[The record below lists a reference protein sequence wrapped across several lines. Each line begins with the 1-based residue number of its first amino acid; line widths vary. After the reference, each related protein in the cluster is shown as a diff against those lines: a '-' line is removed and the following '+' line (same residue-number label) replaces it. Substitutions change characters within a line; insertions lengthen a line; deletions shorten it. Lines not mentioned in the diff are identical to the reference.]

1 MRKGKNREIYI
12 RFLLNALPI
21 LIIPLFLLFSAYFRN
36 QKLFKQEIYD
46 KNISILEN
54 SALMG
59 ESMMASVESIV
70 NYLDES
76 SSVNKFLNFYSL
88 NEDGTNT
95 NEVILLQKDI
105 NSLITANDA
114 IDNIQIFSK
123 NNKMLLDGT
132 QVVIN
137 LNRYYDYTFSITGI
151 DYDHWYHEML
161 MGIHNWN
168 NRLQTLETTDKSIT
182 KQMFFFSSDIPAN
195 SGIYSSGCVFILLGQ
210 DKLFRYFDRLEYQ
223 KDGFVYLQDGDG
235 NILCEDNRTGVENIY
250 LPAEETSENSGF
262 ITKKIGGND
271 LFLTY
276 YKDKNNWLYVCA
288 VPRKLVMSAVQD
300 TWGYFLFM
308 LVFALGIGILLVHY
322 FTTRLSAP
330 ITKIYDLLKTGK
342 SAVSYDEFDEEIE
355 RLIQKNEQMQDELEK
370 QIPALKTSIFH
381 TLATGGYHTREE
393 IEENLQK
400 IQIAADS
407 PLYLIIIVS
416 LNDLDTG
423 NNLEKIAA
431 QKIYLKKIMEETFL
445 TTQIYDLDFERI
457 ALLLESSCQEKQEA
471 KQQCEQN
478 LAYVKEKMENNSG
491 ISISFHGDAITD
503 IGRIPSGFKHIR
515 TLLDNEYESFK
526 GIIQWYDEKNLVRK
540 IREQETYDIKQRIR
554 KHIEENY
561 ADPQLS
567 LISVA
572 DSFGISEVYLSRLF
586 KQSFEQNF
594 SKYVE
599 ELRMNK
605 AKELIEMDMYTVSD
619 ISGIVGYNSP
629 QTFRRAYKRYF
640 GCTPRER

>member
-182 KQMFFFSSDIPAN
+182 KQMFFSAATFLPIQVFTAAAACLFFWDRTN
-195 SGIYSSGCVFILLGQ
+195 CSGILTDWNIKRMGLFI
-210 DKLFRYFDRLEYQ
+210 
-223 KDGFVYLQDGDG
+223 
-235 NILCEDNRTGVENIY
+235 CRT
-250 LPAEETSENSGF
+250 ETAIF
-262 ITKKIGGND
+262 FARIT
-271 LFLTY
+271 
-276 YKDKNNWLYVCA
+276 V
-288 VPRKLVMSAVQD
+288 
-300 TWGYFLFM
+300 
-308 LVFALGIGILLVHY
+308 
-322 FTTRLSAP
+322 
-330 ITKIYDLLKTGK
+330 
-342 SAVSYDEFDEEIE
+342 
-355 RLIQKNEQMQDELEK
+355 
-370 QIPALKTSIFH
+370 PALKIF
-381 TLATGGYHTREE
+381 TCRQRRP
-393 IEENLQK
+393 QK
-400 IQIAADS
+400 TVDS
-407 PLYLIIIVS
+407 SP
-416 LNDLDTG
+416 
-423 NNLEKIAA
+423 
-431 QKIYLKKIMEETFL
+431 
-445 TTQIYDLDFERI
+445 
-457 ALLLESSCQEKQEA
+457 
-471 KQQCEQN
+471 
-478 LAYVKEKMENNSG
+478 
-491 ISISFHGDAITD
+491 
-503 IGRIPSGFKHIR
+503 
-515 TLLDNEYESFK
+515 
-526 GIIQWYDEKNLVRK
+526 KNWRK
-540 IREQETYDIKQRIR
+540 
-554 KHIEENY
+554 
-561 ADPQLS
+561 
-567 LISVA
+567 
-572 DSFGISEVYLSRLF
+572 
-586 KQSFEQNF
+586 
-594 SKYVE
+594 
-599 ELRMNK
+599 
-605 AKELIEMDMYTVSD
+605 
-619 ISGIVGYNSP
+619 
-629 QTFRRAYKRYF
+629 
-640 GCTPRER
+640 